1 MINSMT
7 GFGRAE
13 TNVEGIKLNVE
24 VRSVN
29 HRYHEVMFKM
39 PKDLFGLEDQMKKL
53 IQKYVKRGRVDV
65 YITLD
70 VEENPNQEL
79 KVDWGLV
86 EQYIEV
92 IKQFNERFNISGQPD
107 IKDLLVIP
115 DLIHLGQRNLDIE
128 QIAEPLLSALD
139 LACQSLYDMR
149 VKEGSNL
156 YNDLKLRIEVMGK
169 LLESVENRAPIVVE
183 DYRNKLKT
191 RITEWLDDSVELD
204 EARLLNEVAFF
215 TDKASI
221 DEELTRLKSHF
232 QQFLYFIDQAESV
245 GRKLDFLIQEMNR
258 EVNTI
263 GSKAND
269 IQLSQAVVEMKS
281 ELEKMREQVQNVE

>member
-13 TNVEGIKLNVE
+13 TNAEGIKFNVE
-24 VRSVN
+24 IRSVN

-39 PKDLFGLEDQMKKL
+39 PKDLFVLEDQMKKL
-53 IQKYVKRGRVDV
+53 VQKYVKRGRVDV

-70 VEENPNQEL
+70 VDENPNQEL
-79 KVDWGLV
+79 KVDWGLA

-92 IKQFNERFNISGQPD
+92 IKQFQERLNINGQPD
-107 IKDLLVIP
+107 IKDLLTIE
-115 DLIHLGQRNLDIE
+115 DLIHVGQKNLNVE
-128 QIAEPLLSALD
+128 QIATPLLSTLD

-156 YNDLKLRIEVMGK
+156 YNDLKLRIEVMEE
-169 LLESVENRAPIVVE
+169 LLNTIEKRAPIVVD
-183 DYRNKLKT
+183 DYRNKLKI
-191 RITEWLDDSVELD
+191 RITEWLDGAVELD

-221 DEELTRLKSHF
+221 DEEITRLKSHF
-232 QQFLYFIDQAESV
+232 QQLLLYIDQAESV

-269 IQLSQAVVEMKS
+269 IQLSQIVVEMKS
-281 ELEKMREQVQNVE
+281 ELEKMREQIQNVE